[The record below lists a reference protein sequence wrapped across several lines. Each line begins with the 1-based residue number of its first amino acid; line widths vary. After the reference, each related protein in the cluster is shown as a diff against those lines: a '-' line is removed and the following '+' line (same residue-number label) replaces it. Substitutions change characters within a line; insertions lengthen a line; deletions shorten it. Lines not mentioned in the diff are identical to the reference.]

1 MINLT
6 NAHITAYVN
15 DVSRTIGEIFV
26 DTTDE
31 LPTKNGIE
39 GYELVQGSVAYVI
52 HTGELYVM
60 DGDGVWYS
68 PDGEAIS

>member
-6 NAHITAYVN
+6 NAHVTAYVN

-31 LPTKNGIE
+31 LPGKNDIE

-52 HTGELYVM
+52 HTGEIYVM
-60 DGDGVWYS
+60 GGDGVWYS